1 VNFWDALATAW
12 SSLRAHRLRSA
23 LTVLGTVVG
32 VLAVVSVVAITQ
44 GLNRY
49 VSQELLSTGSH
60 VFSLS
65 QLGMIT
71 SREDFFAALKRK
83 PLRLDDADYL
93 EERMTTAEAVVPQ
106 ATGQEDVQW
115 RGRRAR
121 GVMVQGLGYGY
132 EALGELS
139 TLQSGR
145 QLTLEDVRG
154 AHRTAVLG
162 ADLAEQLFAG
172 VDPVGQRVRVGR
184 ESFLVAGVLARRGKV
199 LGISRDNVAVI
210 PVTTYRKLFGRNT
223 SITILIK
230 AASPEVYHASQDEA
244 QMLLKLHR
252 GKKPWEDP
260 DFGMETAEALYALY
274 DKLTGVFFLGMIA
287 IVGLSVVIGGIV
299 MMNIMLVAVSERT
312 REIGI
317 AKAIGA
323 RRRDILLQFLMEA
336 ATLSGS
342 GAVLGVV
349 LGVGVAWLVRAL
361 SPLPTRVAGWSVAGS
376 LALALTIGILSGLYP
391 ARRAA
396 SLSPVEALRHEK

>member
-1 VNFWDALATAW
+1 VSFLDALRMAW

-32 VLAVVSVVAITQ
+32 VLSVVSVVAITQ

-65 QLGMIT
+65 RFGMIT
-71 SREDFFAALKRK
+71 SREDFYAALKRK
-83 PLRLDDADYL
+83 PLQLSDAEYLDD
-93 EERMTTAEAVVPQ
+93 RMTTAEAVVPQ
-106 ATGQEDVQW
+106 AMGAEDVGW

-121 GVMVQGLGYGY
+121 GVMVQGLGVGY
-132 EALGELS
+132 EALGDLS

-145 QLTLEDVRG
+145 QLSLEDVRG
-154 AHRTAVLG
+154 ARRTTVLG
-162 ADLAEQLFAG
+162 ADLAESLFGG
-172 VDPVGQRVRVGR
+172 VDPIGQRVRIGR
-184 ESFLVAGVLARRGKV
+184 ESFLVAGVLTRRGKV
-199 LGISRDNVAVI
+199 LGVSRDNVAVV
-210 PVTTYRKLFGRNT
+210 PVTTFRKLFGRNT
-223 SITILIK
+223 SIEILIK
-230 AASPEVYHASQDEA
+230 AASPEVYASSQEEA

-252 GKKPWEDP
+252 GLKPWEDP
-260 DFGMETAEALYALY
+260 DFGIQTAEALYALY

-336 ATLSGS
+336 ATLSG
-342 GAVLGVV
+342 GGGILGVV
-349 LGVGVAWLVRAL
+349 LGAAVAWLVQAV
-361 SPLPTRVAGWSVAGS
+361 SPLPTRVAGWSVGAS
-376 LALALTIGILSGLYP
+376 LTMALTVGILSGLYP

-396 SLSPVEALRHEK
+396 SLSPVLALRHEK